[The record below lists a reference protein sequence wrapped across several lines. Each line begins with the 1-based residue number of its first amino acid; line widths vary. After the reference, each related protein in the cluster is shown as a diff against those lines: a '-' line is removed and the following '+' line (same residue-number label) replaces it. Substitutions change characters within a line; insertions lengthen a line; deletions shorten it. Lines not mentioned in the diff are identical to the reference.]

1 MTTPIPFVPT
11 PRLAYTEKYNRQKE
25 NMRLDMLERK
35 RTIENLEAMRL
46 KEYHEA
52 LRIEENRKMKEL
64 MEDMSE
70 EEAYEYFD
78 YNIIG
83 GYFGEQNPVFLSKL
97 FHSLSHPK

>member
-1 MTTPIPFVPT
+1 MIDYINEHAEGAVLLTGFNDCIVGVVEEFGGNRV
-11 PRLAYTEKYNRQKE
+11 LYSKEKIIQK
-25 NMRLDMLERK
+25 
-35 RTIENLEAMRL
+35 
-46 KEYHEA
+46 
-52 LRIEENRKMKEL
+52 L

>member
-1 MTTPIPFVPT
+1 MIDYINEHAEGAVLLTGFDNCIVGVVEEFGGNRV
-11 PRLAYTEKYNRQKE
+11 LYSKEKIIQK
-25 NMRLDMLERK
+25 
-35 RTIENLEAMRL
+35 
-46 KEYHEA
+46 
-52 LRIEENRKMKEL
+52 L

-83 GYFGEQNPVFLSKL
+83 GYFGDQNPVFLSKL